1 MCCMRLSVWRVK
13 DETLRSRRM
22 MFEEGR
28 ESNREDHDAL
38 KAARGVLKVVARF
51 ANGFFGRKPTYT

>member
-1 MCCMRLSVWRVK
+1 
-13 DETLRSRRM
+13 M